1 MKIHALKVLAL
12 LPLLLGLAAT
22 AEEASPPP
30 VVTHA
35 PGVAPH
41 AGIDAVYQ
49 KFDAA
54 YQALSAE
61 AVAALYTEDALYLSP
76 ASDVLRGREDIE
88 RSFRPMFVQAKG
100 DGSRLRIRF
109 EILDRGVEGDLGYD
123 VGYYRLERT
132 AADGTSGTGSG
143 KFTVV
148 SKRGQGGTWRFHV
161 DGYSGVP

>member
-1 MKIHALKVLAL
+1 MKMQAKVLVL
-12 LPLLLGLAAT
+12 LSLLATLSASAREPL
-22 AEEASPPP
+22 PP
-30 VVTHA
+30 VVSHA
-35 PGVAPH
+35 AGVAPH

-76 ASDVLRGREDIE
+76 ASDVLRGRADIE
-88 RSFRPMFVQAKG
+88 KAFRRMFDQAKS
-100 DGSRLRIRF
+100 DGSTLRIRF

-123 VGYYRLERT
+123 VGYYLLERT
-132 AADGTSGTGSG
+132 AADGTATTGKG

-148 SKRGQGGTWRFHV
+148 AKRGEDGTWRFHV